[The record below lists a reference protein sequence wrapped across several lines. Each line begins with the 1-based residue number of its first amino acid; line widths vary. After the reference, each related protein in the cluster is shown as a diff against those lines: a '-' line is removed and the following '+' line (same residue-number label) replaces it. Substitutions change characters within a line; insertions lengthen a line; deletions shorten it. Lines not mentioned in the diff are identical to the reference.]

1 MKNSYDFVK
10 EDYDNG
16 FNLNLDDD
24 EENIRE
30 EEDEFEKTLANDL
43 QNDCEFIK
51 NQKLDSE
58 NMTDQDIEKLDGKN
72 IVLIKNKEIDKL
84 KTYIKE
90 LEQEKEDLFVNFKTT
105 TNILL
110 DRIKELETNKTGQRP
125 VTAKIIENLNLK
137 NFPNRNNSDNIRGI
151 GNMNQ
156 NNMDNNSNQSIDSNN
171 RCPGCKLI
179 FPQEK
184 FFIHTL
190 DCLRYNKAL

>member
-1 MKNSYDFVK
+1 MDNIMKNSYDFVK

-72 IVLIKNKEIDKL
+72 IVLIKNKEIDK
-84 KTYIKE
+84 
-90 LEQEKEDLFVNFKTT
+90 
-105 TNILL
+105 
-110 DRIKELETNKTGQRP
+110 
-125 VTAKIIENLNLK
+125 
-137 NFPNRNNSDNIRGI
+137 
-151 GNMNQ
+151 
-156 NNMDNNSNQSIDSNN
+156 
-171 RCPGCKLI
+171 
-179 FPQEK
+179 
-184 FFIHTL
+184 
-190 DCLRYNKAL
+190 